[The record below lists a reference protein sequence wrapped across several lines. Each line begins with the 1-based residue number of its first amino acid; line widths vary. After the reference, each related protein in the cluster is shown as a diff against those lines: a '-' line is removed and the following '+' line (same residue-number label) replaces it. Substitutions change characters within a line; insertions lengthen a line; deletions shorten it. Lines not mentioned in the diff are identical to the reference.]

1 MLTVN
6 KMLKQDYWSYVIFWL
21 YTHFCLNFRIHD
33 ACKLLVLPLGNAL
46 LLTETLKNDIKS
58 KTDSKEALAEIGV
71 VNISNLMSLDILE
84 RRNDI
89 CSYW

>member
-1 MLTVN
+1 M
-6 KMLKQDYWSYVIFWL
+6 KQSNPIIDLRDHLIV
-21 YTHFCLNFRIHD
+21 CLFSVFRIHD

-58 KTDSKEALAEIGV
+58 KTDSKDTLAEIGV
-71 VNISNLMSLDILE
+71 VNISNLMALDILE

-89 CSYW
+89 YSY